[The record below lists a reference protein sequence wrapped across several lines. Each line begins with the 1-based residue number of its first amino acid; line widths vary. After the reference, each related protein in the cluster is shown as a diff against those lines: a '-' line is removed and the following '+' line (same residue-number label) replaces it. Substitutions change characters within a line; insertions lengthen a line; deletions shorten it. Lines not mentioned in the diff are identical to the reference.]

1 MKYLERYVPE
11 TKLVEDVLFY
21 GGNMFLCEQKTPED
35 RLQQAKIA
43 ETNGKAEENDKSVEI
58 VKKEKVFLETITLH
72 KIPLGEVM
80 DMQHGPEKRA
90 DLPKSTCL
98 FAALETIRLQ
108 YVDDE
113 AFSAFQKKYAC
124 VMQQECCG
132 SGGRFFEF
140 VTDGRMLFFWK
151 LERNISEEIVNQES
165 GGYSYFRLFKLDLH
179 SKEDEEH
186 VQPEPEEIKERA
198 IKIPDEG
205 DKIAL
210 ALGFLRNQTQS
221 IYTNK
226 IAVYWPQQQDPF
238 LDDQI
243 VAVKYV
249 YVNEDRNPGRTHHD
263 LQSDTHNPWNM

>member
-1 MKYLERYVPE
+1 
-11 TKLVEDVLFY
+11 
-21 GGNMFLCEQKTPED
+21 
-35 RLQQAKIA
+35 
-43 ETNGKAEENDKSVEI
+43 
-58 VKKEKVFLETITLH
+58 
-72 KIPLGEVM
+72 
-80 DMQHGPEKRA
+80 
-90 DLPKSTCL
+90 
-98 FAALETIRLQ
+98 
-108 YVDDE
+108 
-113 AFSAFQKKYAC
+113 
-124 VMQQECCG
+124 
-132 SGGRFFEF
+132 
-140 VTDGRMLFFWK
+140 MLFFWK

-165 GGYSYFRLFKLDLH
+165 GRYSYFRLFKLDLH

-186 VQPEPEEIKERA
+186 VQPKPEEIKERA

-243 VAVKYV
+243 VAVKYA

-263 LQSDTHNPWNM
+263 LQSDTQNLWNM